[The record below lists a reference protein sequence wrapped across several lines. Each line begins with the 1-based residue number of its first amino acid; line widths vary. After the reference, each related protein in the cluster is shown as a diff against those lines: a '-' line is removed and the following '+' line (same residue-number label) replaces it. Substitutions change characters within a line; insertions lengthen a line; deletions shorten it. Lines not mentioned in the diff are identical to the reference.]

1 MLTCCKIPPLL
12 SPPLPCNV
20 RQTGGSSSSEQE
32 TSRSGEGDAD
42 EDQECSLVEQ
52 EEPAGE
58 EADVGHPLARHPHIG
73 PDHRHRPHSEELQQ
87 RE

>member
-1 MLTCCKIPPLL
+1 MKCCKTPPT
-12 SPPLPCNV
+12 CNV
-20 RQTGGSSSSEQE
+20 WPSGGSSSSEQK

-52 EEPAGE
+52 EEPARE
-58 EADVGHPLARHPHIG
+58 ETDAGHSLSRPPHIHPH
-73 PDHRHRPHSEELQQ
+73 HRHRPHSQELQR